1 MDFGASAAVRRA
13 GRTSREALGGG
24 GGGQTTSL
32 PSLDTHQ
39 SAKTLQPLTVK
50 VAESI
55 YTADGQTFGALLT
68 DKRE

>member
-1 MDFGASAAVRRA
+1 MASAAVRRA
-13 GRTSREALGGG
+13 GHTSREALGGAG
-24 GGGQTTSL
+24 GRTTSQ

-39 SAKTLQPLTVK
+39 STKTLQPLTVK

-55 YTADGQTFGALLT
+55 YTADGQTFGALLS